1 MIVTFLF
8 MEHFLPFSLKLDF
21 LFCDHSHKRNI
32 ILLQYLMVIGNGIDS
47 SITSSD
53 SFPFVRYTNLIQ
65 FRPINLVALGNWMFI
80 TYHKNHIFTLLIR
93 FQRRSNHISNV
104 DHQSMSKDYGK
115 WFWYFQFVNSLNR
128 QHWLLFTY
136 HYNNKSYIKV
146 KLCSPLSD
154 NPISFA
160 PV

>member
-80 TYHKNHIFTLLIR
+80 TYHKNHIFTVFLRLVESYLKCRSSINKQALWEMILIFSIR
-93 FQRRSNHISNV
+93 KFVESTALIALYISLQQQVMN
-104 DHQSMSKDYGK
+104 QS
-115 WFWYFQFVNSLNR
+115 QVVL
-128 QHWLLFTY
+128 
-136 HYNNKSYIKV
+136 
-146 KLCSPLSD
+146 
-154 NPISFA
+154 PIIR
-160 PV
+160 

>member
-1 MIVTFLF
+1 MIIVTFLF
-8 MEHFLPFSLKLDF
+8 MKHFLPFSSKLDF

-53 SFPFVRYTNLIQ
+53 SFSFVRYTNLIR
-65 FRPINLVALGNWMFI
+65 FKPINLIAVGNWMFI
-80 TYHKNHIFTLLIR
+80 TYHKNHISTVFLGL
-93 FQRRSNHISNV
+93 QRTISNV
-104 DHQSMSKDYGK
+104 DHQSIGKNYGK
-115 WFWYFQFVNSLNR
+115 RFWYFQFVNSLNR
-128 QHWLLFTY
+128 QLWLLFTY
-136 HYNNKSYIKV
+136 HYNNKSCIKV

-160 PV
+160 LV

>member
-53 SFPFVRYTNLIQ
+53 SFSFVRYTNLIR
-65 FRPINLVALGNWMFI
+65 FKPINLIAVGNWMFI
-80 TYHKNHIFTLLIR
+80 TYHENHISTVLLR
-93 FQRRSNHISNV
+93 LQRTISNV
-104 DHQSMSKDYGK
+104 DHQSIYKHYGK
-115 WFWYFQFVNSLNR
+115 WFWYFQFVSSLNR
-128 QHWLLFTY
+128 QLWLLFTY

>member
-80 TYHKNHIFTLLIR
+80 TYHKNHIFTVLLRFWRAYFKFRSSINKQALWEMILIFSIR
-93 FQRRSNHISNV
+93 KFVESTALIALYISLQQQV
-104 DHQSMSKDYGK
+104 IHQS
-115 WFWYFQFVNSLNR
+115 QVVL
-128 QHWLLFTY
+128 
-136 HYNNKSYIKV
+136 
-146 KLCSPLSD
+146 
-154 NPISFA
+154 PIIR
-160 PV
+160 